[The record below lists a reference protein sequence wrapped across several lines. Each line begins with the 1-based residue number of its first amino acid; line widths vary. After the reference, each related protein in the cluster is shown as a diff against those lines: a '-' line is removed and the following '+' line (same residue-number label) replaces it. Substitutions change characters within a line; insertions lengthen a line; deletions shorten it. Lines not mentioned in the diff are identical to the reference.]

1 MFGQYKAILR
11 FCKARKPLFLYII
24 AQQIVIMAFLLQF
37 CLLPNRNTT
46 SGLNRPRPCH
56 TEHPAALYAAPA
68 A

>member
-1 MFGQYKAILR
+1 
-11 FCKARKPLFLYII
+11 
-24 AQQIVIMAFLLQF
+24 MAFLLQF

>member
-1 MFGQYKAILR
+1 MSSKT
-11 FCKARKPLFLYII
+11 KEFLKKTTIFWVLVLL
-24 AQQIVIMAFLLQF
+24 IVIMAFLLQF